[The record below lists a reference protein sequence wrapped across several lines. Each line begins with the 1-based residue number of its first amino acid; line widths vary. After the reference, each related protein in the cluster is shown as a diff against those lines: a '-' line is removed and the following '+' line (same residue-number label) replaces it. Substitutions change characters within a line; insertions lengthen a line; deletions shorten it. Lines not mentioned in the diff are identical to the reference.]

1 MDDLS
6 CLLYTSKTDSFIV
19 TPFHRLILIIR
30 SSGVKYKKF
39 LRLPLKE
46 HRPYFSFKLCLLT
59 KTKRSNVKTI
69 ATGAAI
75 IFSVPSEAEKL
86 SATQMC
92 IRDRIRDHF

>member
-1 MDDLS
+1 MNPTQSILKI
-6 CLLYTSKTDSFIV
+6 YNTVSKTDSFIV

-86 SATQMC
+86 SATLNKTT
-92 IRDRIRDHF
+92 